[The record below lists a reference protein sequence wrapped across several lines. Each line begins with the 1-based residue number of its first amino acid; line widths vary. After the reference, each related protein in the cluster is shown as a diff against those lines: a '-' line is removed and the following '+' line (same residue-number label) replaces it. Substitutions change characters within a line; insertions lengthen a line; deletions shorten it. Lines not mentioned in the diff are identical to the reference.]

1 MRFNASSLVRRIILW
16 CGAFAVSMTAY
27 GGYDYDAFTID
38 AFTLEG
44 KVVLWGS
51 RPHKDQPHPD
61 VSYTTVEHGTVEFVG
76 IDNDGVEDKYELTAT
91 PNIGY
96 SFAGWTAGG
105 KVQIELEWHDL
116 VKTLWTDAT
125 VGFIVYDVWYDKDHN
140 NLFQSAQFTFT
151 PNFTNNVYTISF
163 DTGVEG
169 EVESAE
175 VTYDKAY
182 GALPKVSH
190 EGKRLDGWYLNDKKI
205 EESTIVKTADD
216 HTLVAR
222 FSDIPYLT
230 LKFNLNYEDAPENPE
245 PMKFETGGLYSNLP
259 VPAER
264 EEYIFLGWYIGGR
277 KLKDGDTV
285 EFSGEY
291 RAEAVW
297 EKVPSYPIDLTIDD
311 TVSAV
316 YYQTKNTEAG
326 VWTLFNFIRPPEVMS
341 NSFVRLY
348 AKANPG
354 YTALN
359 PKTDPLVIEHVQP
372 TTVSGSKV
380 IAVKLGTI
388 PNKYK
393 VTLDAD
399 GGSVNPSELEVTMDK
414 VYGELP
420 TPTKRGYQFV
430 KWINE
435 DDEEISATRFFTKAD
450 NEKLTAVWEANKYV
464 VRFDANLARAIGAM
478 DDIAA
483 VYDSAVTLPKN
494 AFYHADYTFVAWS
507 LDKEVAEPLTE
518 PLMNLASEEGEVVT
532 FYAIWKKKAKDT
544 LNEAVDADNVVV
556 SGSDFTVTD
565 ESAEK
570 GATSASARINRVNK
584 NTVSLACS
592 FKGKGIFS
600 FAYRMSFDERDRGSL
615 SASCNGNEL
624 TTDENW
630 RTYSAV
636 LGEDNKSTTVT
647 IVMKTTLAGTNKW
660 PKDDALIY
668 LDDIRFLPLSEEEL
682 AAYEEGEEAWRRYL
696 VTGKKDD
703 ATELK
708 AKIALGEDGE
718 PLVTWEP
725 DLGASREYTVE
736 GKEKL
741 EDGAWHKASAN
752 DHFFRVSVELK

>member
-16 CGAFAVSMTAY
+16 CGAFAVSISAFGFEHDAHSAKNWY
-27 GGYDYDAFTID
+27 DEVSKRYAIWSADAKIFNIVNHKGGTVTRTDVTGINGAIEDFLCGFSFHAEPKAGYSFDKWVIGGRYSNLDSTEDNPGNYDLVENEDKGDLTFIEYYYMNPRPPTFDGYCSIQY
-38 AFTLEG
+38 FTLTPVFTNNFVTVTLTTETG
-44 KVVLWGS
+44 EFEAGVKSVETKVKFDEPYPFDSFPAPVRLG
-51 RPHKDQPHPD
+51 
-61 VSYTTVEHGTVEFVG
+61 
-76 IDNDGVEDKYELTAT
+76 YELT
-91 PNIGY
+91 
-96 SFAGWTAGG
+96 GWKQGDALL
-105 KVQIELEWHDL
+105 KADALVDNAESHELKAVME
-116 VKTLWTDAT
+116 KKR
-125 VGFIVYDVWYDKDHN
+125 YY
-140 NLFQSAQFTFT
+140 
-151 PNFTNNVYTISF
+151 
-163 DTGVEG
+163 
-169 EVESAE
+169 
-175 VTYDKAY
+175 VTYDRNFSGSPDAYGPYEVKYTDAYPMPAATPSRAGYEFKGWWMDQASEEDEDEQIVNGKEFEICENQTLYAHWSAKSYKVTLNAGEGTIDSSEKTVTFDSEY
-182 GALPKVSH
+182 GALPSPTPPAEHDFVGWQY
-190 EGKRLDGWYLNDKKI
+190 EGKFIAETDL
-205 EESTIVKTADD
+205 VK
-216 HTLVAR
+216 VA
-222 FSDIPYLT
+222 
-230 LKFNLNYEDAPENPE
+230 
-245 PMKFETGGLYSNLP
+245 
-259 VPAER
+259 
-264 EEYIFLGWYIGGR
+264 
-277 KLKDGDTV
+277 
-285 EFSGEY
+285 
-291 RAEAVW
+291 
-297 EKVPSYPIDLTIDD
+297 
-311 TVSAV
+311 
-316 YYQTKNTEAG
+316 KNHA
-326 VWTLFNFIRPPEVMS
+326 
-341 NSFVRLY
+341 
-348 AKANPG
+348 
-354 YTALN
+354 
-359 PKTDPLVIEHVQP
+359 
-372 TTVSGSKV
+372 
-380 IAVKLGTI
+380 
-388 PNKYK
+388 
-393 VTLDAD
+393 
-399 GGSVNPSELEVTMDK
+399 
-414 VYGELP
+414 
-420 TPTKRGYQFV
+420 
-430 KWINE
+430 
-435 DDEEISATRFFTKAD
+435 
-450 NEKLTAVWEANKYV
+450 LTAVYKAKIHYV

-483 VYDSAVTLPKN
+483 VYDSAVTLPMN

-507 LDKEVAEPLTE
+507 LDKEVAEPLPE

-570 GATSASARINRVNK
+570 GATSASARINKVNK

-636 LGEDNKSTTVT
+636 LGEDNKSTTIT
-647 IVMKTTLAGTNKW
+647 IVMGTTLAGTNKW

-668 LDDIRFLPLSEEEL
+668 LDDIRFLPLNEEEL

-741 EDGAWHKASAN
+741 EDGAWHKAKAN